1 MPTIIRSFVDS
12 CFCWIIINNVK
23 LSARTILG
31 QAIRGLPRKIVI
43 VPYVIDDQKTHIG
56 RQEIDCIGPYMGNG
70 ICKVHHWY
78 HHHNMGRVALPNR
91 MNFRKGSK
99 RQLTPTPHPSEWS
112 PSLEIMCMHFILS
125 GPRTSLHIFNHI
137 H

>member
-23 LSARTILG
+23 LSSRTILG
-31 QAIRGLPRKIVI
+31 QAIRGLPRKIVF

-56 RQEIDCIGPYMGNG
+56 RQEIDCIGPYIGNG

-78 HHHNMGRVALPNR
+78 HHHNRGRVAEKFHTAFDPAPSFSEGWGMGINGHSEPFQKFIR
-91 MNFRKGSK
+91 FGT
-99 RQLTPTPHPSEWS
+99 LTRPLQEPSS
-112 PSLEIMCMHFILS
+112 QCVLF
-125 GPRTSLHIFNHI
+125 
-137 H
+137 

>member
-31 QAIRGLPRKIVI
+31 QAIRGLPRKIVF
-43 VPYVIDDQKTHIG
+43 VPHVIDDQKTHIG

-91 MNFRKGSK
+91 MNFRKNSK
-99 RQLTPTPHPSEWS
+99 WPSTL
-112 PSLEIMCMHFILS
+112 PPREIILRFFYNGYGCIYARRYECQS
-125 GPRTSLHIFNHI
+125 VSVNIS
-137 H
+137 

>member
-1 MPTIIRSFVDS
+1 MLNNFDAFAMSEELVLKGRPPCPNLSMPTIIRSFVES

-23 LSARTILG
+23 LSSRTILG
-31 QAIRGLPRKIVI
+31 QAIRGLPRKIVF
-43 VPYVIDDQKTHIG
+43 VPHVIDDQKTHIG

-91 MNFRKGSK
+91 MNFLKNSK
-99 RQLTPTPHPSEWS
+99 WPSTC
-112 PSLEIMCMHFILS
+112 PLGKLY
-125 GPRTSLHIFNHI
+125 
-137 H
+137 